1 MDNPIKVIIDSV
13 NKGEL
18 DKALSLCDIS
28 NNHKIKHII
37 FNIKGVILF
46 KQNKFDLA
54 KLNFLKSREID
65 NQFIDPYKNLYELH
79 IKKQEY
85 SLAIENGKKIVD
97 LEKQKNP
104 LSYFK
109 LAYAYDLN
117 RNFSEAICNYKIVE
131 KSNFREKKLLFN
143 NLGSCYSAINKL
155 KIAEKYYLEAL
166 EIDRNDKRIINNLLL
181 IYLKIGDQ
189 KNTEIYFKKAKLL
202 DKEFIQFKL
211 NKSDYLFSINKIDDS
226 IKFLQKII
234 DDNGNP
240 FAYMRLASIFSRIGN
255 DTKSIEI
262 ANQAYKKYPNFNE
275 IKALK
280 GMIHLKRGEFK
291 DGWEFYEF
299 RESKLKNI
307 FNEIKTWNNEN
318 LKERKILVYSEQGLG
333 DTIQFSKNLFKLSE
347 ICKDIDFVVSD
358 KLFPIFNKKINNIN
372 IYKKKEILENKYDYK
387 ISIGSLNK
395 SFFNNNDHKSS
406 ELITSNEI
414 KKEIWKNK
422 LEDKKIN
429 IGLVWSGNFFGPKEP
444 FRSIKLE
451 KFNKILNL
459 DLNYYC
465 LQSEIWDRDKLFFK
479 NSKIIDYGKNDFE
492 EISAIIPN
500 LDLIISSDTSIL
512 HLSCVLK
519 KETWGLLSLDS
530 DWRWFDYYKLNPYEN
545 LKLYKQI
552 EFNNWESVLK
562 NVEKDLT
569 TKFNLKL

>member
-28 NNHKIKHII
+28 NNHKNKHVI
-37 FNIKGVILF
+37 FNIKGVIFF

-54 KLNFLKSREID
+54 KLNFLKSIKID

-79 IKKQEY
+79 IKKHEY
-85 SLAIENGKKIVD
+85 SLAIENGKKIAE

-189 KNTEIYFKKAKLL
+189 KNTEIYFKKAELV

-211 NKSDYLFSINKIDDS
+211 NKSDYLFSINKIEDS

-358 KLFPIFNKKINNIN
+358 KLFPIFKEKINNIN
-372 IYKKKEILENKYDYK
+372 ICKKKDLLENKYDYK

-422 LEDKKIN
+422 LDDKKIN

-545 LKLYKQI
+545 LKLYKQS

>member
-28 NNHKIKHII
+28 NNHNNKHII
-37 FNIKGVILF
+37 FNIKGVIFF

-54 KLNFLKSREID
+54 KLNFLKSIKID

-79 IKKQEY
+79 IKKHEY
-85 SLAIENGKKIVD
+85 SLAIENGKKIAE

-117 RNFSEAICNYKIVE
+117 RNFNEAICNYKIVE

-189 KNTEIYFKKAKLL
+189 KNTEIYFKKAELV

-211 NKSDYLFSINKIDDS
+211 NKSDYLFSINKIEDS

-358 KLFPIFNKKINNIN
+358 KLFPIFKEKINNIN
-372 IYKKKEILENKYDYK
+372 ICKKKDLLENKYDYK

-395 SFFNNNDHKSS
+395 IFFNNNDHKSS

>member
-28 NNHKIKHII
+28 NNHKNKHVI
-37 FNIKGVILF
+37 FNIKGVIFF

-189 KNTEIYFKKAKLL
+189 KNTEIYFKKAELV

-211 NKSDYLFSINKIDDS
+211 NKSDYLFSINKIEDS

-358 KLFPIFNKKINNIN
+358 KLFPIFKEKINNIN
-372 IYKKKEILENKYDYK
+372 ICKKKDLLENKYDYK

-459 DLNYYC
+459 DLNFYC

-479 NSKIIDYGKNDFE
+479 NSKIIDYGKNNFE

-545 LKLYKQI
+545 LKLYKQS

>member
-1 MDNPIKVIIDSV
+1 MP
-13 NKGEL
+13 NK
-18 DKALSLCDIS
+18 
-28 NNHKIKHII
+28 HVI
-37 FNIKGVILF
+37 FNIKGVIFF

-117 RNFSEAICNYKIVE
+117 RNFNEAICNYKIVE
-131 KSNFREKKLLFN
+131 KSNFPEKKLLFN
-143 NLGSCYSAINKL
+143 NLGSCYLGINKL
-155 KIAEKYYLEAL
+155 KIAEKYYLEAQK
-166 EIDRNDKRIINNLLL
+166 IDRNDKRIINNLLL

-240 FAYMRLASIFSRIGN
+240 FAYMRLASIFLRIGN

-262 ANQAYKKYPNFNE
+262 ANQAYKKYPNFKE

-280 GMIHLKRGEFK
+280 GMIHLKRGKFK
-291 DGWEFYEF
+291 DGWKFYEF

-358 KLFPIFNKKINNIN
+358 KLFPIFKEKINNIN
-372 IYKKKEILENKYDYK
+372 ICKKKDLLENKYDYK

-395 SFFNNNDHKSS
+395 RFFNNNDHKSS

-500 LDLIISSDTSIL
+500 LDLVISSDTSIL

-545 LKLYKQI
+545 LKLYKQS

>member
-28 NNHKIKHII
+28 NNHNNKHII
-37 FNIKGVILF
+37 FNIKGVIFF

-54 KLNFLKSREID
+54 KLNFLKSIKID

-79 IKKQEY
+79 IKKHEY
-85 SLAIENGKKIVD
+85 SLAIENGKKIAE

-117 RNFSEAICNYKIVE
+117 RNFNEAICNYKIVE

-211 NKSDYLFSINKIDDS
+211 NKSDYLFSINKIEDS

-358 KLFPIFNKKINNIN
+358 KLFPIFKEKINNIN
-372 IYKKKEILENKYDYK
+372 ICKKKDLLENKYDYK

-395 SFFNNNDHKSS
+395 IFFNNNDHKSS

-459 DLNYYC
+459 DLNFYC

-545 LKLYKQI
+545 LKLYKQS

>member
-28 NNHKIKHII
+28 NNHKNKHVI
-37 FNIKGVILF
+37 FNIKGVIFF

-189 KNTEIYFKKAKLL
+189 KNTEIYFKKAELV

-211 NKSDYLFSINKIDDS
+211 NKSDYLFSINKIEDS

-358 KLFPIFNKKINNIN
+358 KLFPIFKEKINNIN
-372 IYKKKEILENKYDYK
+372 ICKKKDLLENKYDYK

-545 LKLYKQI
+545 LKLYKQS

-569 TKFNLKL
+569 KKFNLKL

>member
-28 NNHKIKHII
+28 NNHKNKHVI
-37 FNIKGVILF
+37 FNIKGVIFF

-79 IKKQEY
+79 IKKHEY
-85 SLAIENGKKIVD
+85 SLAIENGKKIAE

-189 KNTEIYFKKAKLL
+189 KNTEIYFKKAELV

-211 NKSDYLFSINKIDDS
+211 NKSDYLFSINKIEDS

-291 DGWEFYEF
+291 DGWKFYEF

-358 KLFPIFNKKINNIN
+358 KLFPIFKEKINNIN
-372 IYKKKEILENKYDYK
+372 ICKKKDLLENKYDYK

-444 FRSIKLE
+444 FRSIELE
-451 KFNKILNL
+451 KFRKILNL
-459 DLNYYC
+459 DINFYC
-465 LQSEIWDRDKLFFK
+465 LQSEIWDRDRLFFK

-500 LDLIISSDTSIL
+500 LDLVISSDTSIL

-545 LKLYKQI
+545 LKLYKQS

>member
-28 NNHKIKHII
+28 NNHKNKHVI
-37 FNIKGVILF
+37 FNIKGVIFF

-479 NSKIIDYGKNDFE
+479 NSKIIDYGKNNFE

-545 LKLYKQI
+545 LKLYKQS